1 MNWWRLA
8 ILFALKYGFSFGIT
22 NLAAFIVSPISAKYG
37 SKIGVLKLC
46 TLGFYINAASCI
58 CFGFLTYTQNKATF
72 IGLSYLLRLVLEL
85 LNACSAIS
93 NGPSQLEK
101 AVIKGSFK
109 PFNQIKNRL
118 SINFILH
125 SYELIRMSL
134 YWNCF
139 QVLHRNRR
147 CPFIQLSYS
156 TLDGNF
162 PKQGNISA
170 GVRRNNYQSWVLH
183 R

>member
-101 AVIKGSFK
+101 AVIKGSLKHSNEIF
-109 PFNQIKNRL
+109 QIKNRL
-118 SINFILH
+118 NHKFQFAQLWIDIDTNGM
-125 SYELIRMSL
+125 ELFSGA
-134 YWNCF
+134 
-139 QVLHRNRR
+139 
-147 CPFIQLSYS
+147 S
-156 TLDGNF
+156 
-162 PKQGNISA
+162 
-170 GVRRNNYQSWVLH
+170 
-183 R
+183 